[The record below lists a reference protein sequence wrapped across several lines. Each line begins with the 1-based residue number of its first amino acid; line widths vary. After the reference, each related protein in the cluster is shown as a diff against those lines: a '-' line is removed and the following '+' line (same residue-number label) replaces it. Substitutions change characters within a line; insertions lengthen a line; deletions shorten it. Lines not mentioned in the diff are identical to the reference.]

1 MYANK
6 TVKQLQEIA
15 KDLNLKG
22 FWRFSKANLIAL
34 LEQNADDSTPKPD
47 IVAKPNSNKTVK
59 ELRQI
64 ARAKGIKGAWKLKKQ
79 QLLEQLEQATDDLPL
94 PERPTPKP
102 RPNKKKPT
110 PRPRPDKKKPTPA
123 PRPDSTIIKLIEDQN
138 RIKEYEATDNL
149 ARPINQIFF
158 NKIKSQ
164 VEMRTT
170 VVYRFSC
177 IIYRLDGH
185 VSPYH
190 KTFTSK
196 DITSLSELEKY
207 LEECETR
214 RLDLD
219 DVEIWSKAYLPSA
232 GSVNIP
238 GNL

>member
-15 KDLNLKG
+15 KSLKLKG
-22 FWRFSKANLIAL
+22 FWRLNKAKLIAL
-34 LEQNADDSTPKPD
+34 LEQNSSDSTPKPEV
-47 IVAKPNSNKTVK
+47 VAKPNSNKTVK
-59 ELRQI
+59 ELQQI
-64 ARAKGIKGAWKLKKQ
+64 ARAKGIKGVWKLRKH
-79 QLLEQLEQATDDLPL
+79 QLLEKLEQATDDLPL
-94 PERPTPKP
+94 PEKQEPETKTGP
-102 RPNKKKPT
+102 KKPT
-110 PRPRPDKKKPTPA
+110 RPPPP
-123 PRPDSTIIKLIEDQN
+123 PPSDSTIIKLIEDQN
-138 RIKEYEATDNL
+138 RVKEYEATNQL
-149 ARPINQIFF
+149 GRPINQLFF
-158 NKIKSQ
+158 NKIKSE

-177 IIYRLDGH
+177 IIYRLDGN

-219 DVEIWSKAYLPSA
+219 DVEIWSKAYLTKCRISKLPR
-232 GSVNIP
+232 
-238 GNL
+238 NL